1 MPGLVK
7 TTSLPFLVG
16 VNVHMY
22 DIQRKLFST
31 STTQTQSAV
40 PSDKPSFIW
49 RPERYTHLTKH
60 RSSEDQRGIPWCNSP
75 FTWIKKD
82 KFHEQ
87 PLMQNKHLVFSFF
100 ALASKFNWT
109 NKIRLY
115 LVKKSKTMKLDKGSS
130 WLNSFLDFV
139 APSFHNFWVCL

>member
-40 PSDKPSFIW
+40 PSDIIRK
-49 RPERYTHLTKH
+49 PERYT
-60 RSSEDQRGIPWCNSP
+60 
-75 FTWIKKD
+75 
-82 KFHEQ
+82 
-87 PLMQNKHLVFSFF
+87 M
-100 ALASKFNWT
+100 
-109 NKIRLY
+109 
-115 LVKKSKTMKLDKGSS
+115 M
-130 WLNSFLDFV
+130 
-139 APSFHNFWVCL
+139 